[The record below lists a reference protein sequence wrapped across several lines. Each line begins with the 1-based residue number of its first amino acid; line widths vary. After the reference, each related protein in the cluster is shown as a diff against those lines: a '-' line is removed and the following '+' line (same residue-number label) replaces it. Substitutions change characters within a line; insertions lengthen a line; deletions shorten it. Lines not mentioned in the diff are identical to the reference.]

1 MLRLNLAL
9 LCGVLGTAFY
19 LVHVQYE
26 SRRLYT
32 ELDRAHRVSQR
43 LEVEREQLEV
53 QRRAQA
59 TSSRVQQLA
68 QQRLYMRPANPAIT
82 EYVKAPPPVVVLA
95 ALADAPATP
104 PQP

>member
-32 ELDRAHRVSQR
+32 ELDRAHRVSVHREARSQR
-43 LEVEREQLEV
+43 GCDRG
-53 QRRAQA
+53 
-59 TSSRVQQLA
+59 
-68 QQRLYMRPANPAIT
+68 
-82 EYVKAPPPVVVLA
+82 
-95 ALADAPATP
+95 
-104 PQP
+104 